1 MRYLFYIFLITN
13 TLFTQGLIT
22 NPTELYLFN
31 EEVKA
36 LKKNEIREELFL
48 SPFIR
53 KTPNKNKYYNIVQKL
68 ISNKNKQFV
77 VEPIV
82 SIRYGSSGLELSDIN
97 SSVYWLTPGFKM
109 HSTIPIISD
118 FTSIWM
124 YSWTEFYK
132 HSAVFDE
139 AVVNPNAL
147 FKYNPT
153 YSAGFYTGSVEPNN
167 GMDFDQSHAG
177 ISLLSNNFEFI
188 FGKFNTSFGP
198 FSRGN
203 LSLSNNAPPMDQVF
217 IKLKHKKLIFS
228 YVLGSLDSN
237 IPRYSSETDVFDEN
251 HLYWDMWSL
260 FNPALIDAGINPSAS
275 TILSNQLGNGRFSV
289 WERYVAYHRIDFK
302 IKDNIRIGAYEQIIF
317 GARDIPMSYMIPIL
331 PFWSSQ
337 HESGDLDNLML
348 GFDFDI
354 LFGKKEN
361 IKNRFYG
368 ALLIDE
374 WAPYSTFDKNNR
386 NWFAYQIGYSRNGK
400 ILGKDLL
407 YKMEYTR
414 IDPRVYNHRF
424 IINEPK
430 HHGYNIGFWSGN
442 HSDDFLMNLAILL
455 ESNRYIKFAYEST
468 RFSNASFGQK
478 LVDLEN
484 QYNDDYDCSDGNC
497 YEPLSFLE
505 HGYKYRGKLSLTFST
520 MVQYGL
526 FFDLELSTFNTKDL
540 YFKDKF
546 NDITLKIRYNISK

>member
-1 MRYLFYIFLITN
+1 MKIFFILFVMN
-13 TLFTQGLIT
+13 VLFGQGLIT

-31 EEVKA
+31 EEIKA
-36 LKKNEIREELFL
+36 LKKNEIREEMFI

-82 SIRYGSSGLELSDIN
+82 SIRYGKSGLEISDVN
-97 SSVYWLTPGFKM
+97 SSAYWLTPGFKM

-118 FTSIWM
+118 LTSIWM

-139 AVVNPNAL
+139 SVPNPNAL
-147 FKYNPT
+147 FEYNPT
-153 YSAGFYTGSVEPNN
+153 YSTGFYTGSVEPNN
-167 GMDFDQSHAG
+167 GMDFDQSQAG

-228 YVLGSLDSN
+228 YVLASLDSN
-237 IPRYSSETDVFDEN
+237 LPKFTVMGDAQSFSEES
-251 HLYWDMWSL
+251 LYTDMWYL
-260 FNPALIDAGINPSAS
+260 FTFSHNNSD
-275 TILSNQLGNGRFSV
+275 ILSNQLNNLRVHS
-289 WERYVAYHRIDFK
+289 WDRYVAYHRIDFN

-317 GARDIPMSYMIPIL
+317 GARDIPMSYMVPIL

-348 GFDFDI
+348 GVDFDI
-354 LFGKKEN
+354 LFGKKQN
-361 IKNRFYG
+361 VKNRFYG

-430 HHGYNIGFWSGN
+430 HHGYNLGFWSGN
-442 HSDDFLMNLAILL
+442 HSDDFLMNLVVLL
-455 ESNRYIKFAYEST
+455 NDNRYMKFSYEST
-468 RFSNASFGQK
+468 RFSDTSFEQK
-478 LVDLEN
+478 LLDLEN
-484 QYNDDYDCSDGNC
+484 QYNDDYDCSDGDC
-497 YEPLSFLE
+497 YVPLDFLE
-505 HGYKYRGKLSLTFST
+505 HGYKYRGKISLTLSSHIK
-520 MVQYGL
+520 YGI
-526 FFDLELSTFNTKDL
+526 FFDLELSSFNTKDL
-540 YFKDKF
+540 YSKDKF
-546 NDITLKIRYNISK
+546 SDITFKIRYNISG